1 MIRSKDIFFKDFI
14 YSFMR
19 DTERKQRQ
27 RQREE
32 KQAPHR
38 EPDAGLDPRTPG
50 SCPGPKADAQL
61 LSHPGVPKRHFKMKR
76 GLVVRASCSDWG
88 FVFKI
93 YHLFSVNYEKKMP
106 NLEVYP
112 GTLQIK
118 IYFQFFGKGDYGRL
132 SLIGHQLLF

>member
-61 LSHPGVPKRHFKMKR
+61 LSHPGVPRR
-76 GLVVRASCSDWG
+76 RVLCSL
-88 FVFKI
+88 
-93 YHLFSVNYEKKMP
+93 HT
-106 NLEVYP
+106 P
-112 GTLQIK
+112 GMEPDTGSISQP
-118 IYFQFFGKGDYGRL
+118 
-132 SLIGHQLLF
+132 